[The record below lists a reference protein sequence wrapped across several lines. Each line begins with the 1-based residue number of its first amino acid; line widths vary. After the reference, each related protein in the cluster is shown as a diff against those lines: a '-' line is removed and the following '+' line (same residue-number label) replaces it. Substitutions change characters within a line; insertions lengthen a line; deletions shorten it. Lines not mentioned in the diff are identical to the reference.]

1 MEYGYSIH
9 SFGNPME
16 YGYSI
21 HSFGHP
27 KKYGYQGYIVVDTL
41 WNMDTE
47 YILFWTP
54 YGI

>member
-1 MEYGYSIH
+1 MKYDNRVYILH

-27 KKYGYQGYIVVDTL
+27 MEYGYRVYIVLETL
-41 WNMDTE
+41 WNMDIE
-47 YILFWTP
+47 YA
-54 YGI
+54 